1 MSMRQKIVKTG
12 TESPDPVTGLEFPI
26 PECLN
31 RLREVA
37 DVVVTEDEREETI
50 LRAIPVA
57 TILMTTYG
65 DVTRRVIE
73 AGAPTLKAIVELGTG
88 IDSLDTDAARELGV
102 RVVNCPRYARNA
114 VAECAF
120 LLLIN
125 CLKKFA
131 PIHRAVGEHGWVAAL
146 ETLKGWDL
154 EGKLVGMVG
163 LGHINS
169 KLTRMCQGFDMNVQ
183 AYDPY
188 LQNAEMQ
195 RLGVTRAR
203 DLDQLMASSD
213 VVSICLPLND
223 ETKGLVSAQRLQKMK
238 KTAILINV
246 GRGACVDE
254 NALVELLQRGAIAGC
269 GLDVFAEE
277 PLRKQGHPLSTL
289 IDLDAVVIT
298 PHLAA
303 WTHETWQRLQDEV
316 VAHVMD
322 ILDGRDSIVHSTD
335 PRLQGQPGCVYP
347 VERTDV

>member
-1 MSMRQKIVKTG
+1 MAKRKKIVKTG
-12 TESPDPVTGLEFPI
+12 TESPDPVSGLEFPI
-26 PECLN
+26 PQCLN

-37 DVVVTEDEREETI
+37 EVVVTEDEREETI
-50 LRAIPVA
+50 LRAIPGV

-65 DVTRRVIE
+65 EVTRQVIE
-73 AGAPTLKAIVELGTG
+73 AGTPTLKAIVELGTG
-88 IDSLDTDAARELGV
+88 IDSLDIDSAKEFGV

-131 PIHRAVGEHGWVAAL
+131 PIHRAVGEHGWVGAL

-169 KLTRMCQGFDMNVQ
+169 KLTRMCQGFDMRVQ

-188 LQNAEMQ
+188 IAVADMQ
-195 RLGVTRAR
+195 RLGVKQVR
-203 DLDQLMASSD
+203 DLDELMATSD
-213 VVSICLPLND
+213 IVAVCLPLND
-223 ETKGLVSAQRLQKMK
+223 ETKGIISAERLGKMK
-238 KTAILINV
+238 KTAFVINV

-254 NALVELLQRGAIAGC
+254 GALLDLLEKGAIAGC

-277 PLRKQGHPLSTL
+277 PLHKQEHPLRKL
-289 IDLDAVVIT
+289 IDLDTVVIT

-316 VAHVMD
+316 VGHVLD
-322 ILDGRDSIVHSTD
+322 ILDGRDSVIYSSD
-335 PRLQGQPGCVYP
+335 PRLRGQAGCVYP
-347 VERTDV
+347 AERR

>member
-1 MSMRQKIVKTG
+1 MPTGPKIVKTG

-37 DVVVTEDEREETI
+37 EVVVTEDEREETI
-50 LRAIPVA
+50 LRAVPGA

-88 IDSLDTDAARELGV
+88 IDSLDIDAAKELGV

-120 LLLIN
+120 LLLIS
-125 CLKKFA
+125 CMKKFA
-131 PIHRAVGEHGWVAAL
+131 PIQHAVGEHGWVAAL
-146 ETLKGWDL
+146 DTLKGRDL

-169 KLTRMCQGFDMNVQ
+169 KLSRMCHGFDMEVQ

-188 LQNAEMQ
+188 LPNEEMK
-195 RLGVTRAR
+195 RIGVTAVT
-203 DLDQLMASSD
+203 DLDDLMASSD
-213 VVSICLPLND
+213 VVAICLPLND
-223 ETKGLVSAQRLQKMK
+223 ETKGLISAQRLRKMK
-238 KTAILINV
+238 KSAFLINV

-254 NALVELLQRGAIAGC
+254 VALLELLEAGAIAGC

-277 PLRKQGHPLSTL
+277 PLRKHGHPLSKL
-289 IDLDAVVIT
+289 MDLDSVVIT

-316 VAHVMD
+316 VRHVMD
-322 ILDGRDSIVHSTD
+322 ILDGKDSVIHSLD
-335 PRLQGQPGCVYP
+335 PRLRGQAGCVYSA
-347 VERTDV
+347 ERS

>member
-1 MSMRQKIVKTG
+1 MPTGPKIVKTG

-37 DVVVTEDEREETI
+37 EVVVTEDEREETI
-50 LRAIPVA
+50 LRAVPGA

-73 AGAPTLKAIVELGTG
+73 AGTPTLKAIVELGTG
-88 IDSLDTDAARELGV
+88 IDSLDIDAAKELGV

-120 LLLIN
+120 LLLIS
-125 CLKKFA
+125 CMKKFA

-146 ETLKGWDL
+146 DTLKGWDL

-169 KLTRMCQGFDMNVQ
+169 KLSRMCRGFDMEVQ

-188 LQNAEMQ
+188 LPNEEMK
-195 RLGVTRAR
+195 RIGVTAVT
-203 DLDQLMASSD
+203 DLDDLMASSD
-213 VVSICLPLND
+213 VVAICLPLND
-223 ETKGLVSAQRLQKMK
+223 ETKGLISAWRLRKMK
-238 KTAILINV
+238 KSAFLINV

-254 NALVELLQRGAIAGC
+254 GALLELLEAGAIAGC

-277 PLRKQGHPLSTL
+277 PLRKHGHPLSKL
-289 IDLDAVVIT
+289 IDLDSVVTT

-316 VAHVMD
+316 VRHVMD
-322 ILDGRDSIVHSTD
+322 ILDGKDSVIHSSD
-335 PRLQGQPGCVYP
+335 PRLRGQAGCVYSA
-347 VERTDV
+347 ERR